1 MQRVAITKIS
11 SLNTLLRREFGNRI
25 SRQSCLASKARLN
38 SSSVLKPRPPS
49 ECGVQ
54 NFSHAIQRMP
64 LLFSLI
70 FHQKLAMALLSL
82 ERIALGSKKYDITYV
97 ERARTTKFMRIS
109 LPLKTRIWLTMYLAV
124 FEVYLVQ
131 MITLK
136 F

>member
-1 MQRVAITKIS
+1 
-11 SLNTLLRREFGNRI
+11 
-25 SRQSCLASKARLN
+25 
-38 SSSVLKPRPPS
+38 
-49 ECGVQ
+49 
-54 NFSHAIQRMP
+54 
-64 LLFSLI
+64 
-70 FHQKLAMALLSL
+70 MALLSL